1 MALSNDEKKHMRA
14 IGHNL
19 KPIVTIAGKGL
30 HENVTAEI
38 IRGLNDHELIKVSI
52 KVGDRGVR
60 KAISSD
66 ICAQAK
72 AQLVQSIGHTI
83 LLYKAAKK
91 PDPKLS
97 NLLRVKAL

>member
-1 MALSNDEKKHMRA
+1 MALTNDEKKHMRA

-30 HENVTAEI
+30 HENVTTEI
-38 IRGLNDHELIKVSI
+38 TRGLKDHELIKVSI
-52 KVGDRGVR
+52 KVGDRDAR
-60 KAISSD
+60 MAISTE
-66 ICAQAK
+66 ICAQNK
-72 AQLVQSIGHTI
+72 AQLVQSIGHTV

-97 NLLRVKAL
+97 NLLREKAQ

>member
-1 MALSNDEKKHMRA
+1 MALSNDEKKHMRT
-14 IGHNL
+14 IGHDL

-30 HENVTAEI
+30 HENVTAELK
-38 IRGLNDHELIKVSI
+38 RGLRDHELIKVSI
-52 KVGDRGVR
+52 KVGDRVAR
-60 KAISSD
+60 KAISND
-66 ICAQAK
+66 ICDQTK

-97 NLLRVKAL
+97 NLLRTKGL